1 MEYISVKEAAERW
14 HVSQR
19 RVLQYC
25 QEDRIIGLIRMGRSW
40 GIPENAE
47 KPVDPRVQLTKEQQ
61 EIRTEREQRM
71 AFPDRPSL
79 SEGAPVTGAVIT
91 AAGYYNHLRGISPYL
106 TVGSTTLI
114 RQMVRNFYEAG
125 VSQILV
131 VAGYKEAELR
141 QHLSDLPVRVI
152 RSRAYRTEDKFSSAK
167 MGLKEL
173 GDTCDKVFV
182 ATLRIPMFMPET
194 LLRMIHADSAV
205 TIPMYRNKGGYPML
219 LDRSVIPFFV
229 NYEGTNGLQGAVH
242 KCSAVK
248 KYLQV
253 DDDGLLL
260 GPGNIGILEEEFNIG
275 ETGLKT
281 RLSLSVDAEKTVYDT
296 RIKLLLGLIRDV
308 GSLAGACR
316 QMALSQESA
325 VQMIRALEQSVGYPV
340 ICEKSEKKKGSSGTQ
355 YMLTEQGGAFLDSM
369 TEYEEKIRAF
379 AQKIRKKYLKV

>member
-1 MEYISVKEAAERW
+1 MEYISVKEAAQRW
-14 HVSQR
+14 QVSQR

-71 AFPDRPSL
+71 SYPGRPAQSD
-79 SEGAPVTGAVIT
+79 SEPVTGAVIT

-106 TVGSTTLI
+106 AVGSTTLI
-114 RQMVRNFYEAG
+114 RQMVRIFYEAG

-131 VAGYKEAELR
+131 VAGYKEAELK

-152 RSRAYRTEDKFSSAK
+152 RNRSYRTEDKFSSVK
-167 MGLKEL
+167 LGLKEL
-173 GDTCDKVFV
+173 EDACDKVFV

-194 LLRMIHADSAV
+194 LLRMVHADSAV

-229 NYEGTNGLQGAVH
+229 NYEGTNGLQGAVL

-253 DDDGLLL
+253 EDDGLLL
-260 GPGNIGILEEEFNIG
+260 GPGNIGLLEEEFRIG
-275 ETGLKT
+275 EKGLKT
-281 RLSLSVDAEKTVYDT
+281 RLSLSVDGDKTVYDT
-296 RIKLLLGLIRDV
+296 RIKLLLRLIRDV

-316 QMALSQESA
+316 QMALSQEAA
-325 VQMIRALEQSVGYPV
+325 VQMIRELENSVGYEI
-340 ICEKSEKKKGSSGTQ
+340 ICEKKKGSAPAQ
-355 YMLTEQGGAFLDSM
+355 YVLTAEGGAFLDSM
-369 TEYEEKIRAF
+369 TEYEEKIRAY
-379 AQKIRKKYLKV
+379 AQKIRKKYLNI